1 MSFFSHFIRRP
12 SPNFVSYDLSVISLK
27 KEHKCYG
34 IGKLI
39 RIDSNKEQEKMMLDK
54 VDRSSVATDLATSC
68 QGRIGFCRFR
78 KPFNLV
84 SLMMKVLLL
93 ATLLSADKLLLRKRP
108 QTAARK
114 YFKVRGFE

>member
-1 MSFFSHFIRRP
+1 MMSQLYLIVIGSFTLHHFRREKLSRRAKTNLTSFFSHFIRRP
-12 SPNFVSYDLSVISLK
+12 YPNFVSYDLSVISLK

-39 RIDSNKEQEKMMLDK
+39 RIDSDKEQEKMMLDK

-78 KPFNLV
+78 KPFNL
-84 SLMMKVLLL
+84 S
-93 ATLLSADKLLLRKRP
+93 
-108 QTAARK
+108 
-114 YFKVRGFE
+114 